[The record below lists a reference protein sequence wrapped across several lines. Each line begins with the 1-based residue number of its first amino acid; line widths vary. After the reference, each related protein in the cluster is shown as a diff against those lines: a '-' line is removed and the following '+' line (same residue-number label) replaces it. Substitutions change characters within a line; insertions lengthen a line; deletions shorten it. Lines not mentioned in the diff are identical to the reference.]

1 MRRTKAEALET
12 RQNLLMAALE
22 TFYHKGT
29 SRASL
34 NEIARAAGVTRGALY
49 WHFKNKEDLFD
60 ALFGQLW
67 EDAEN
72 QLRND
77 LADGAAD
84 MLESLYNSLLAMFDR
99 LANDPLYYKFYSVL
113 FLKCEYVTENQ
124 AIVDVIV
131 KYEKMWYELLTAV
144 FQQCVKQKSLPEN
157 LDIDAAVFYF
167 QSAITGSIYQNLVNP
182 VRADIKRDML
192 LVFVKSIIGG
202 LQYCP
207 TLRSPEDNPVSE

>member
-12 RQNLLMAALE
+12 RRNLLMAALE
-22 TFYHKGT
+22 TFYQKGT
-29 SRASL
+29 SRAFL

-60 ALFGQLW
+60 ALFGQLC
-67 EDAEN
+67 EDAES

-84 MLESLYNSLLAMFDR
+84 MLESLHNSLLAMFDR
-99 LANDPLYYKFYSVL
+99 LANDPLYYKFCSIL

-124 AIVDVIV
+124 SIVDIIG
-131 KYEKMWYELLTAV
+131 KYEKMWYELLKAV
-144 FQQCVKQKSLPEN
+144 LMQCVKQQSLPEN
-157 LDIDAAVFYF
+157 LDIDAAVFYL
-167 QSAITGSIYQNLVNP
+167 QSAVTGSIYQNLVNP
-182 VRADIKRDML
+182 VRVDIKGDM
-192 LVFVKSIIGG
+192 LVFVRTIIGG

-207 TLRSPEDNPVSE
+207 TLCRPENKLVSE